1 MRLLEHPGRAWP
13 IITTGLLL
21 ALGLML
27 GSGRVLAQD
36 TTTAPHPAHI
46 HSGTCAELG
55 DVVYPLTDV
64 SAEASAA
71 GTPVAGETTGSP
83 ESATMDST
91 SHPMEGMGSPT
102 SEMAMGTPETT
113 ASPEGPFGIIIETS
127 ETTVEAALAD
137 LSAGGFAINVHESM
151 ENIGNYIAC
160 GEIVGTANDS
170 GDLTI
175 NLAPLNDSG
184 YNGTATLHD
193 NGDGTTTVS
202 ITLTH
207 PDI

>member
-27 GSGRVLAQD
+27 GSGRALAQD

-64 SAEASAA
+64 SAEASTA
-71 GTPVAGETTGSP
+71 GTPAAGE
-83 ESATMDST
+83 ESAAMEST
-91 SHPMEGMGSPT
+91 SHSMEGMGSPT
-102 SEMAMGTPETT
+102 SEMAMGTPETA

-137 LSAGGFAINVHESM
+137 LSAGRFAINVHESM

-160 GEIVGTANDS
+160 GEIVGTPNDS

>member
-1 MRLLEHPGRAWP
+1 MRLLEHPGRALP
-13 IITTGLLL
+13 IITTGVLL

-27 GSGRVLAQD
+27 GSGRALAQD

-64 SAEASAA
+64 SAEASTA
-71 GTPVAGETTGSP
+71 GTPAAGEMSGSP
-83 ESATMDST
+83 ESAAMDSAEH
-91 SHPMEGMGSPT
+91 SMEGMGSPT
-102 SEMAMGTPETT
+102 SEMTMGTPEMA

-160 GEIVGTANDS
+160 GEIAGTPNDS

>member
-27 GSGRVLAQD
+27 GSGRALAQD
-36 TTTAPHPAHI
+36 TTAAPHPAHI

-91 SHPMEGMGSPT
+91 SHSMEGMGSPT

-193 NGDGTTTVS
+193 NGDGTATVS